1 MDGLIRFSGLSKGT
15 QSSFKESKDFKTNL
29 KFFSQVVCARV
40 IRTVE
45 ERCIASGHDELSFFP
60 FFKNV

>member
-1 MDGLIRFSGLSKGT
+1 MNGLIRFSGLSKGT

-45 ERCIASGHDELSFFP
+45 ELIASGHDELSFFP